1 MSEQCEPTSDER
13 RADLVRDAERWVE
26 LANGARCLVE
36 RHRARYGSSPLL
48 ETALRE
54 LDDLLAEFTPRTRK
68 GTT

>member
-13 RADLVRDAERWVE
+13 RADLVRGWVE
-26 LANGARCLVE
+26 LANGARCLVA
-36 RHRARYGSSPLL
+36 RHAARHGSSLLL